1 MSEFTRFAEGLER
14 RIKLLEDSQ
23 DEMTTSVT
31 ELNKKISMLNDY
43 ISNTHQT
50 LNLLITNVN
59 KKYEHQRNVQIKAVK
74 ASHINDSNSDIDSS
88 SSGEEEV
95 KTKKRTERGGRGKRV
110 TSNRQQQE
118 EQRQEYDDIPQPKR
132 LPRRI
137 INNRFAV

>member
-23 DEMTTSVT
+23 DDMTTSVI
-31 ELNKKISMLNDY
+31 ELNKKINMLNDY

-74 ASHINDSNSDIDSS
+74 ASHLNDSNSDIDSS
-88 SSGEEEV
+88 SSGEEEL
-95 KTKKRTERGGRGKRV
+95 TTIKRGSRGKKI
-110 TSNRQQQE
+110 SS
-118 EQRQEYDDIPQPKR
+118 QRQKNEVQRPEYEDIPQPKR
-132 LPRRI
+132 SPRRI
-137 INNRFAV
+137 VNNRFAV